1 MKTRA
6 LRWHSDSM
14 GFYSESKQIS
24 TLMKVL
30 GRELWQIVFSE
41 DDPNNK
47 SLVLQILFSLSS

>member
-1 MKTRA
+1 
-6 LRWHSDSM
+6 M
-14 GFYSESKQIS
+14 GFYSKSKQIS

-47 SLVLQILFSLSS
+47 SLILQILFSLSS